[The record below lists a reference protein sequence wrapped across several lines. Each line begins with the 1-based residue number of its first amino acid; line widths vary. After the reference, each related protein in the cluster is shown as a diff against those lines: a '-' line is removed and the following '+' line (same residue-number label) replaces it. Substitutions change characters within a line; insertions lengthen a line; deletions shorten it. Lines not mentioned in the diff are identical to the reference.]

1 VMIVGLSVRHENI
14 VVGLKVWEGDEL
26 ELLMT
31 LVVNGKYER
40 I

>member
-1 VMIVGLSVRHENI
+1 MIVGLSVGHGNI
-14 VVGLKVWEGDEL
+14 VVGLEVWEGDEL

-31 LVVNGKYER
+31 LVNGKYER

>member
-1 VMIVGLSVRHENI
+1 MSVGLSVRHGNI
-14 VVGLKVWEGDEL
+14 VVGLKVWEGNEL

-31 LVVNGKYER
+31 LVVDKKYER